1 MQLTR
6 FNAYCP
12 LEVGD
17 RILDT
22 AGQVHTITDIACIH
36 YVRGGN
42 VEFRFEL
49 DHSGYYAPITA
60 QDPSAKE
67 QAASPAAEVGPT
79 TPVPTSTVN
88 GLPPEFVKFIKTRF
102 G

>member
-42 VEFRFEL
+42 VELRA
-49 DHSGYYAPITA
+49 DHSAGPARKGAGRDPRGTNQPDRTVPATHIGTDSEKTA
-60 QDPSAKE
+60 A
-67 QAASPAAEVGPT
+67 GPT
-79 TPVPTSTVN
+79 P
-88 GLPPEFVKFIKTRF
+88 K
-102 G
+102 